1 MITEGTIQ
9 PGAVPH
15 INCLVYGQP
24 KSGKTRFG
32 YSFPDP
38 YLIVTERPPN
48 GLISDKPLPYVLVQE
63 YSDIQRVLSEIKC
76 GTRAAN
82 AKSIILD
89 SVSDMTDMVKKA
101 ALLATAEKKMTY
113 NSWGLAVDYLRETMR
128 ILAREIGSKKHVCV
142 IARSQ
147 LDKDDLTGALTGSP
161 ETIGKFSQ
169 AIGGQFDLLLFSEQY
184 TDPQGKK
191 QWRLHTSTY
200 KSWFPAGD
208 GLGGFLN
215 PEEPND
221 FDVIYAKICK
231 GSEAKLKNK

>member
-1 MITEGTIQ
+1 MTEGTIQ
-9 PGAVPH
+9 PGAVPC
-15 INCLVYGQP
+15 INCLVYGPP

-48 GLISDKPLPYVLVQE
+48 GLISDKPIPYVWVHTYAETRQ
-63 YSDIQRVLSEIKC
+63 VLTEIKS
-76 GTRAAN
+76 GSRAAN

-89 SVSDMTDMVKKA
+89 SESDMTDMVKAA
-101 ALLATAEKKMTY
+101 ALQSTGEKKLSF
-113 NSWGLAVDYLRETMR
+113 NSWGLAIDYLRETIR
-128 ILAREIGSKKHVCV
+128 TLVRDIGTKRHVCV

-147 LDKDDLTGALTGSP
+147 LDKDEVTGAITGSP

-169 AIGGQFDLLLFSEQY
+169 AIGGQFDLLFFSEQY
-184 TDPQGKK
+184 IDPQGKK
-191 QWRLHTSTY
+191 QWRLHTSTF
-200 KSWFPAGD
+200 KNWFHAGD

-215 PEEPND
+215 NEEPND
-221 FDVIYAKICK
+221 FNVIYAKICK